1 MNPSPPLPISQK
13 ALQVTT
19 MLASS
24 PTPPPTPPGRPPSPA
39 TPLLGR
45 DRDLG
50 NVRDLLARAD
60 VRLVSLIGPGGVGK
74 TRLALACQYVS
85 ADDFADG
92 ARWVAL
98 VGVTDAARVWMQV
111 AAALGVPNPREGL
124 EALAAVKAAL
134 QTKSLLLVLDNFEQL
149 VATAPQVAELLE
161 ACPQL
166 KILVTSRR
174 PLRLRC
180 EHEYPVRPL
189 ELPPLDAPLR
199 VVSDN
204 PAAQLFAQRARAVNA
219 GFELSF
225 DNAGLIAQICTR
237 LDGLPLAL
245 ELAASR
251 LRLFTPASLLAQLS
265 APLDALVGGARDLSR
280 HQRSLRA
287 TLEWSL
293 ALLSDAQRQLF
304 AQLGA
309 FAGGFSL
316 EAALIVSGA
325 DALPDLEMLV
335 EHSLVTVTDGRFTML
350 ETIRERAVEMLEA
363 DPDAA
368 DVLERH
374 ARYFLMLCQRSAAEI
389 YGADQT
395 RWIEQLEGELD
406 NLRAALRWGLKHQPD
421 LTLQVAA
428 LPFPMWSLRNHNAEA
443 ADALERALVAVAPQ
457 PLGDARAERIRAH
470 ALEKLGDYLYIL
482 DEFERSDQRHS
493 EALTL
498 WETLGDFERI
508 VAVLAQR
515 SRGADTVGRH
525 DQAASYLTR
534 AHQIALIHG
543 QTSQLERLS
552 FALGLNQFA
561 TLDFAAA
568 KLSMSES
575 LNYALVTNAPNAI
588 AGRLMALGMIEH
600 QLGNTQS
607 AHGLLTQAL
616 VIVTEHRNVRRTH
629 GVLMA
634 LAPVVAELGDAA
646 RAEALLEEL
655 RQVSLRLSPS
665 SDPRNSGWTVAAV
678 AVAAHAGQH
687 WRAARL
693 VGAAQ
698 RLELNERTG
707 ASRLSEAMIQRFA
720 APSITALGA
729 DWQRIV
735 DEGRNLE
742 ITAILST
749 AEPITLEPRR
759 AVDGLSAREFQV
771 VTLVADGL
779 SDAEIAAQLGIGRRT
794 VGTHL
799 TSVYNKF
806 GVRSRTQAVREAQ
819 RRGLITIT

>member
-1 MNPSPPLPISQK
+1 
-13 ALQVTT
+13 

-24 PTPPPTPPGRPPSPA
+24 PIPPPTPPGRPPSPA

-45 DRDLG
+45 DRDLS

-74 TRLALACQYVS
+74 TRLALACQHSS

-98 VGVTDAARVWMQV
+98 VGVADASRVWTQV

-124 EALAAVKAAL
+124 PALESVKAAL
-134 QTKSLLLVLDNFEQL
+134 QNKSLLLLLDNFEQL
-149 VATAPQVAELLE
+149 IQTAPQVAELLE
-161 ACPQL
+161 SCPQL

-174 PLRLRC
+174 PLRLRF
-180 EHEYPVRPL
+180 EYEYPVRPL
-189 ELPPLDAPLR
+189 ELPSLDAPLR

-204 PAAQLFAQRARAVNA
+204 PAAQLFAQRARAVSA

-225 DNAGLIAQICTR
+225 DNAALIAQICTR

-251 LRLFTPASLLAQLS
+251 LRLFTPTALLAQLS
-265 APLDALVGGARDLSR
+265 APLDALVGGARDLSQ

-304 AQLGA
+304 ARLGA
-309 FAGGFSL
+309 FAGGFDL
-316 EAALIVSGA
+316 EAALTVSSA
-325 DALPDLEMLV
+325 EALPELEMLV
-335 EHSLVTVTDGRFTML
+335 EHSLVTVSNGRFGML
-350 ETIRERAVEMLEA
+350 ETIRERAVELLIA
-363 DPDAA
+363 SPDADA
-368 DVLERH
+368 VLEGH
-374 ARYFLMLCQRSAAEI
+374 AQYFLMLCQRSATEL

-421 LTLQVAA
+421 LTLQIVS

-443 ADALERALVAVAPQ
+443 ADALERALAVAPQ

-470 ALEKLGDYLYIL
+470 ALEKLGDYLYVL
-482 DEFERSDQRHS
+482 DEFERSDQRYS
-493 EALTL
+493 EALAL
-498 WETLGDFERI
+498 WESLSDFERI

-515 SRGADTVGRH
+515 SRGADTVGQH
-525 DQAASYLTR
+525 VQAASYLTR
-534 AHQIALIHG
+534 AHQIALMHG

-568 KLSMSES
+568 KASMSES

-600 QLGNTQS
+600 QLGDAQS
-607 AHGLLTQAL
+607 AHGLLTRAL
-616 VIVTEHRNVRRTH
+616 VIVTEHRNIRRTH

-655 RQVSLRLSPS
+655 RQVSLRLDPS

-693 VGAAQ
+693 AGAAQ

-707 ASRLSEAMIQRFA
+707 ASRLSEAMIERFA
-720 APSITALGA
+720 APSMTALGA

-735 DEGRNLE
+735 TEGRDLE
-742 ITAILST
+742 VEAILSA
-749 AEPITLEPRR
+749 AEPMTLEPSTANLEPRR
-759 AVDGLSAREFQV
+759 STDGLSAREFQV
-771 VTLVADGL
+771 VALVADGL
-779 SDAEIAAQLGIGRRT
+779 SDAEIAAQLGIGKRT

-819 RRGLITIT
+819 RRGLMTIT